1 MHGDN
6 RHPGSFPVQGLPGFR
21 LEFILS
27 TPKGRNDGYR
37 SRLPVDEFRNPG
49 LGAESRLVK
58 SLPHDAQATRGR
70 CYLDSFNSLTAF
82 RAKVKSATSEDETS
96 RDDFNVSL
104 ELAMNSCMASSE
116 TTPVS
121 E

>member
-1 MHGDN
+1 M
-6 RHPGSFPVQGLPGFR
+6 PVKTGIQVRFRFKFR
-21 LEFILS
+21 LDS
-27 TPKGRNDGYR
+27 GVRPNDGYR
-37 SRLPVDEFRNPG
+37 SRLPVANSETLHLEPRIVQSVSTPG
-49 LGAESRLVK
+49 YR
-58 SLPHDAQATRGR
+58 
-70 CYLDSFNSLTAF
+70 YLDSFNSLTAL

-104 ELAMNSCMASSE
+104 ELAINSCIASSE